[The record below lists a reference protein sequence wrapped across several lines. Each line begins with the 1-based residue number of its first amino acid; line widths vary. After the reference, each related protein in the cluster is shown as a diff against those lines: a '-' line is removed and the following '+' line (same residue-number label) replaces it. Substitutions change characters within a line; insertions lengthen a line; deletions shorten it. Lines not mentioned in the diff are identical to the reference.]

1 MLQSR
6 NLDDQTFDAIVEH
19 AVSRLPQLCPQW
31 TNYNPSDPGI
41 TLIELLAWYKELQQF
56 HMNVYTD
63 QMKRKLLKLAGERIR
78 PAASAGCRI
87 RSLTPG
93 TARRRGAR
101 LETPEGIVF
110 ELEEPL
116 PAHPAEVREIFLGRD
131 GDWEEV
137 SPILQTGRAGVDAFF
152 YGGAYRSELRIGLE
166 LFGLETLSLWFE
178 VAEPGE
184 PPRCPF
190 ASADQRPRELVWT
203 LEGAGQTVPLTDET
217 HALSQSG
224 LVTLAVPPE
233 WRGENQHAVRYLRVA
248 LSDAGCEENVIL
260 RAVSGAKFRAA
271 QQETWSAAKAL
282 TVTPEQDCTIY
293 FEDAA
298 AEDGAFTLFL
308 RKKDGWEQCDVKEV
322 LPGTDKTGVQLDA
335 SGAVED
341 GEPNLF
347 AVCSDPVHYT
357 DLFFDSDGLPG
368 QTLRLD
374 LGGRKLRT
382 DRLTLV
388 CDTLCRDGAIRPQ
401 LWHCVEDLY
410 ACGPR
415 DRAFTYDAAREEL
428 TFGNGGNGAVVPRG
442 EAAIFLA
449 ELVLT
454 EGSGGNIPAGQRLC
468 FPDGEAVENDAA
480 SGGRDQETTAEA
492 AARLLVRM
500 KEQHPCVTTEDYE
513 ELACAAPGLRVER
526 AKALP
531 GYDPKEPTGQSRRPV
546 VTLVVVP
553 ASEREKPM
561 PDERFLQQ
569 VRRHMET
576 MRPVGTLLHVVPPRY
591 VGVTLTVRLQ
601 TSGPVQETD
610 IRHAAEQCLRVRRD
624 GRNIGDLVSA
634 AELAAEFQKLS
645 GVLAVRR
652 VELASSAQGCVQTV
666 TGDLTLPR
674 DCAPFLQS
682 CDVLA
687 Y

>member
-6 NLDDQTFDAIVEH
+6 NLDDQSFDAIVEH

-78 PAASAGCRI
+78 PAASAECRI

-116 PAHPAEVREIFLGRD
+116 PARPAEVREVFLGRD

-152 YGGAYRSELRIGLE
+152 YGGADRSELRIGLE
-166 LFGLETLSLWFE
+166 LFGEETLSLWFE
-178 VAEPGE
+178 VAEPGK

-203 LEGAGQTVPLTDET
+203 LEGAGQTEPLTDET

-233 WRGENQHAVRYLRVA
+233 WRETEQHPLRYLRVA

-260 RAVSGAKFRAA
+260 RSVSGAKFRAA

-282 TVTPEQDCTIY
+282 TVPPEPDCTIY

-308 RKKDGWEQCDVKEV
+308 RRKDGWEQCNVKEV

-428 TFGNGGNGAVVPRG
+428 TFGNGENGAVVPRG

-468 FPDGEAVENDAA
+468 FPDGEAVENDPA
-480 SGGRDQETTAEA
+480 SGGRDEETTAEA
-492 AARLLVRM
+492 AARLLTRM
-500 KEQHPCVTTEDYE
+500 KEQHPCVTAEDYE

-576 MRPVGTLLHVVPPRY
+576 MRPVGTLLRVVPPRY

-610 IRHAAEQCLRVRRD
+610 IRRAAEQCLRVRRD
-624 GRNIGDLVSA
+624 GRSIGHPVSA

-645 GVLAVRR
+645 GILAVRR

-666 TGDLTLPR
+666 TGDLTLPG
-674 DCAPFLQS
+674 DCVPFLQS